1 VLLVHGV
8 DDPNVPFQQTT
19 ALVENLRAQNVAL
32 EELLIPNKIHDL
44 LRWSDW
50 VRFYKAT
57 ADFFD
62 RKLAA
67 TPQP

>member
-1 VLLVHGV
+1 MMRGKTTHRGTSFEDFLKREGLLE
-8 DDPNVPFQQTT
+8 NVQ
-19 ALVENLRAQNVAL
+19 AAA
-32 EELLIPNKIHDL
+32 
-44 LRWSDW
+44 S
-50 VRFYKAT
+50 YKAT